1 MTELDNPQPTAQ
13 AVRAHGV
20 THPGRIR
27 QSNEDSMYVD
37 AASGIFVVADGMGG
51 HIAGEVASRMAVESI
66 RDFLERSRSD
76 SDLTWPFGLNTE
88 LSGDGNRLATA
99 VRLANR
105 RVFQASESQVD
116 YAGMGTTVVAVIV
129 AGNLATY
136 GGIGDS
142 RLYSFRGGQL
152 VQLTRDDTWVE
163 AVLAQDGNANAEA
176 LQHHP
181 MRHVLTEA
189 VGTAQDANPAVR
201 EWRLEPGEFLL
212 LCSDGLHTAVPDAD
226 IARLLASSGADPEA
240 ACATLLEAALQAGAR
255 DNVTAVVLCAAE
267 PRAGAL
273 DGPIGHEP

>member
-1 MTELDNPQPTAQ
+1 MTELDNAQPTSP

-20 THPGRIR
+20 THPGRVR
-27 QSNEDSMYVD
+27 QSNEDSLHVD
-37 AASGIFVVADGMGG
+37 ATHGIFVVADGMGG

-66 RDFLERSRSD
+66 RDFLERSRTD
-76 SDLTWPFGLNTE
+76 DGLTWPFGVNAE
-88 LSGDGNRLATA
+88 LSHDGNRLATA

-105 RVFQASESQVD
+105 RVFQASESQGD

-129 AGNLATY
+129 AGNLATF
-136 GGIGDS
+136 GSIGDS

-152 VQLTRDDTWVE
+152 DQLTRDDTWVE
-163 AVLAQDGNANAEA
+163 AVLAQDAKADPEA

-189 VGTAQDANPAVR
+189 VGTAQDANPSVHER
-201 EWRLEPGEFLL
+201 RLEPGEVLL

-226 IARLLASSGADPEA
+226 IARLLASSNDPES

-255 DNVTAVVLCAAE
+255 DNVTAVVLRAA
-267 PRAGAL
+267 
-273 DGPIGHEP
+273 